1 MAVFYGRKRER
12 ISLRLSSD
20 DVLMRFTGEAAR
32 MTVRKALSGLTGKAA
47 SPRAGIRH
55 FGRYLMLHDPGAAEA
70 PVKAVLNALPK
81 SFGRQVARTYPVFI
95 EEDSGLRLAAGHE
108 ITVRFRARVSAARRA
123 RLLAGL
129 ELAVVRQNQFASDQL
144 VVAPTALRSG
154 SRVVDLA
161 NALVEA
167 DDLVE
172 FAAPNFFAEYRK
184 YGATNDPMLARQWH
198 LNNTGADGAKAG
210 EDVRALAA
218 WDIVPGG
225 DPSVVIAIIDDG
237 VETRHPDLKAN
248 IWRNPDPDAPDR
260 MGRDFTDDEHPYDP
274 NPRVFQPPYDD
285 TDGNDIHGTPCA
297 GVAAAA
303 GNNKKGVAGIAY
315 RCRILPVK
323 IFAGPSLA
331 PNDRIADAIRYA
343 GRHASIV
350 SCSWGIPRNPDVESA
365 IEEVVSSGRQGR
377 GCLVFCA
384 AGNEQRARISFPAAL
399 ANTMAVGASNDQGIK
414 STYSNWGPELDFVA
428 PSSDEDRSRPS
439 ITTTDLSR
447 KNRGYNLK
455 GAYAT
460 DFGGTSSATP
470 LAAGVA
476 ALVLSLKPQ
485 LSWRQVRNIL
495 RETADK
501 IDRPHG
507 HYDERGFSTRYGY
520 GRLNAHAALVLAQG

>member
-1 MAVFYGRKRER
+1 MAMFYGRKRER
-12 ISLRLSSD
+12 IALELSRD
-20 DVLMRFTGEAAR
+20 DVLVRFAGEAGRAAA
-32 MTVRKALSGLTGKAA
+32 RKAAAGLSARAA
-47 SPRAGIRH
+47 APGAAVRQ
-55 FGRYLMLHDPGAAEA
+55 FGRYLLLHDAGAAEA
-70 PVKAVLNALPK
+70 PVAAAVSALPK
-81 SFGRQVARTYPVFI
+81 ALGRQVARTYPVYV
-95 EEDSGLRLAAGHE
+95 EQSSGLRLAAGHE
-108 ITVRFRARVSAARRA
+108 ITVRFRPHVTAARRN
-123 RLLAGL
+123 RLLSGL
-129 ELAVVRQNQFASDQL
+129 DLAVVRENAFVPGQ
-144 VVAPTALRSG
+144 VVASPAALRSG

-184 YGATNDPMLARQWH
+184 YGAGADPLLSRQWH
-198 LNNTGADGAKAG
+198 LDNPGGDGAKAG
-210 EDVRALAA
+210 EDVRAFAA
-218 WDIVPGG
+218 WEITPGG

-237 VETRHPDLKAN
+237 VDTRHPDLKAN
-248 IWRNPDPDAPDR
+248 LWRNPDRDAPDR
-260 MGRDFTDDEHPYDP
+260 LGRNFADDEHPYDP
-274 NPRVFQPPYDD
+274 NPRFFQPPYDD

-303 GNNKKGVAGIAY
+303 RNNKGVAGIAY

-343 GRHASIV
+343 GRHASIL

-365 IEEVVSSGRQGR
+365 IEEVVSGGRNGR

-384 AGNEQRARISFPAAL
+384 AGNEQRGRISFPAAL
-399 ANTMAVGASNDQGIK
+399 GNTLAVGASNDQGVK
-414 STYSNWGPELDFVA
+414 ALYSNWGPELDFVA
-428 PSSDEDRSRPS
+428 PSSDEDRGRPG
-439 ITTTDLSR
+439 ITTTDVSR

-476 ALVLSLKPQ
+476 ALLLSVKPA
-485 LSWRQVRNIL
+485 LSWRQARQIL
-495 RETADK
+495 RDSADK
-501 IDRPHG
+501 IDRAHG
-507 HYDERGFSTRYGY
+507 RYDQRGFSTRYGW
-520 GRLNAHAALVLAQG
+520 GRLNAQAALLRAGS